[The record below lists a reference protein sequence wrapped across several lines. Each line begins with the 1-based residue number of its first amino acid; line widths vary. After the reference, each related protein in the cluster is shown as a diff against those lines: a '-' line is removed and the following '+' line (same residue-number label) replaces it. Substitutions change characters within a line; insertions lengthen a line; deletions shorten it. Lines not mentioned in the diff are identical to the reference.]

1 MQAYIN
7 YVISFLT
14 GAQCIPTGGSGLT
27 HLVVSDNV
35 EHDIPVTS
43 SRVMVVK
50 QQVCLLTIIIMC
62 VHRCVCMHVNLY
74 KHLHPHLH
82 LAVVSLTMYMK
93 SASLC
98 VAHVCNILT

>member
-7 YVISFLT
+7 YVIFFLT
-14 GAQCIPTGGSGLT
+14 GAECIPTGGSGLT

-50 QQVCLLTIIIMC
+50 QQVCLL
-62 VHRCVCMHVNLY
+62 L
-74 KHLHPHLH
+74 
-82 LAVVSLTMYMK
+82 
-93 SASLC
+93 
-98 VAHVCNILT
+98 